1 MDSKTDPTATLDHLF
16 RSQSRY
22 QERLRRVEDEGRQ
35 EEMLGL
41 VRSIDVDPRRHTISA
56 FDINISNNQE
66 V

>member
-1 MDSKTDPTATLDHLF
+1 MDSKTDPASSLDHLF

-22 QERLRRVEDEGRQ
+22 QERLRSVEDEGRQ

-41 VRSIDVDPRRHTISA
+41 VRSIDVNPCRHTISA

-66 V
+66 A